1 MKSFFKSFAYAFR
14 GIVSAIR
21 TQRNFRFHIIAT
33 MYVVAFSLFYD
44 LTKYEYMILVLII
57 ALVISLELVNTAL
70 EKAIDICSPNYSKLA
85 EISKDCAAGAVL
97 VSAIG
102 AVVIAIFIFADAEV
116 LSSILSYYMCN
127 LIALAGLVIFTII
140 SVLFICYPFE
150 KMKGKENG
158 YKN

>member
-1 MKSFFKSFAYAFR
+1 MKSFFKSFAYAFK

-21 TQRNFRFHIIAT
+21 TQRNFRCHIIA
-33 MYVVAFSLFYD
+33 MIYVIAFSSFYD
-44 LTKYEYMILVLII
+44 LTKYEYMILILII

-70 EKAIDICSPNYSKLA
+70 EKAVDICSPNYSKLA

-97 VSAIG
+97 VSAI
-102 AVVIAIFIFADAEV
+102 AAIVIAIFMFADEDAFR
-116 LSSILSYYMCN
+116 SILSYYKGN
-127 LIALAGLVIFTII
+127 LIALSGLAIFTII
-140 SVLFICYPFE
+140 SVLFICYPFD

>member
-14 GIVSAIR
+14 GIVSAIM
-21 TQRNFRFHIIAT
+21 TQRNFRFHIIVT
-33 MYVVAFSLFYD
+33 ICVIAFSLFYD

-70 EKAIDICSPNYSKLA
+70 EKTVDICSPNYSKLA
-85 EISKDCAAGAVL
+85 EISKNCAAGAVL

-116 LSSILSYYMCN
+116 FWSILSYYRSN
-127 LIALAGLVIFTII
+127 LIALSGLVIFTIA
-140 SVLFICYPFE
+140 SVLFICYPFD
-150 KMKGKENG
+150 KMKGK
-158 YKN
+158 

>member
-1 MKSFFKSFAYAFR
+1 MKSFFMSFAYAFR

-21 TQRNFRFHIIAT
+21 TQRNFRCHIIA
-33 MYVVAFSLFYD
+33 MIYVFAFSLFYD

-57 ALVISLELVNTAL
+57 ALVFSLELVNTAL

-116 LSSILSYYMCN
+116 FWSILSYYRSN
-127 LIALAGLVIFTII
+127 LIALLGLVIFTII
-140 SVLFICYPFE
+140 SVLFICYPFD